1 MTAKKQ
7 AYRTL
12 GETMIKNFKKRNID
26 AYYCDSAKDAL
37 ALAMDIMKDGGV
49 VTMGGTETV
58 KECGLLDAVKEASH
72 LTFLDRTLAQTQ
84 EERDELYRK
93 AFFSDY
99 YLMSSNAITIDG
111 ELINIDGNGNRVACL
126 IYGPKQ
132 VLVLAGM
139 NKVVES
145 VDSGLERI
153 GTFAAPPNATRLNLK
168 TPCALLGH
176 CNDCHSEQCMCC
188 QIVVTRHS
196 RQPGRIK
203 VLLIGEELGF

>member
-111 ELINIDGNGNRVACL
+111 ELVNIDGNGNRVACL

-188 QIVVTRHS
+188 QVVVTRHS
-196 RQPGRIK
+196 REKGRIK
-203 VLLIGEELGF
+203 VILIGEELGF